1 LRGFLISLF
10 LMLRSLLRPIAF
22 GVAGAIFDSDGR
34 VLLARQT
41 YAAGWRLPGGAIGLG
56 EGPETALRRELHEEL
71 GLTGGRVRLFGIYSR
86 KLWWLTH
93 VVALYVIEGGEI
105 NFHPNLEVS
114 AFAGTRRRCRHPAP
128 RLPPRAAWP
137 SLRPARSRMTD
148 GEPCLCALS
157 RLERFQEKCE
167 RFSVRNRDN
176 EDDRKRCRKTARIG
190 KSAPNAPKTRR
201 GSPR

>member
-1 LRGFLISLF
+1 MRGFLISLF

-22 GVAGAIFDSDGR
+22 GVAGAVFDSDGR

-105 NFHPNLEVS
+105 HFRPNLEVS
-114 AFAGTRRRCRHPAP
+114 AVRWDALEAPAP
-128 RLPPRAAWP
+128 GVAPATARRLAELAAG
-137 SLRPARSRMTD
+137 A
-148 GEPCLCALS
+148 
-157 RLERFQEKCE
+157 QQ
-167 RFSVRNRDN
+167 
-176 EDDRKRCRKTARIG
+176 DDRW
-190 KSAPNAPKTRR
+190 
-201 GSPR
+201 